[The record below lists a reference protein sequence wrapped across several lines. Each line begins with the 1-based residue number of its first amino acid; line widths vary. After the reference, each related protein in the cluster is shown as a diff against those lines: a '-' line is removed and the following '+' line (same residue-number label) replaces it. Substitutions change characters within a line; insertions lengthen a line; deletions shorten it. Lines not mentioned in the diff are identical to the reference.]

1 MWARYFGG
9 VTGCYPRAVPRRA
22 PRYLFVCTANINR
35 SPIAAAWAARL
46 LEDRFVAADIRSA
59 GTHARAGSA
68 AAAYATDAMRELGFD
83 LRSHRS
89 SPLDAELLVWADHV
103 VVMEPMHADVA
114 RSLLG
119 GVDEVSKI
127 QGLWLHQA
135 LPADHVADPQGQS
148 LDVYRASALEIGTSL
163 KAFFEASA
171 TAPRSGA
178 C

>member
-1 MWARYFGG
+1 MWARYFGR
-9 VTGCYPRAVPRRA
+9 VTDCYPQAVSRHA

-59 GTHARAGSA
+59 GTHARTGDA
-68 AAAYATDAMRELGFD
+68 AAAYAIDAMRELGFD

-89 SPLDAELLVWADHV
+89 SPLDAELLSWADHV
-103 VVMEPMHADVA
+103 VVMEPMHAEVA
-114 RSLLG
+114 RRLLG
-119 GVDEVSKI
+119 GAEELGKV

-135 LPADHVADPQGQS
+135 VPAKHVADPQGQS
-148 LDVYRASALEIGTSL
+148 LDVYRGSAREIGNSL
-163 KAFFEASA
+163 KALLDAAFGAS
-171 TAPRSGA
+171 RSGA